1 MRTFLVVATFLA
13 AGAVWAQDI
22 PYTIETEGVA
32 TVDVAP
38 TYAEF
43 WVSATLTGAS
53 VTEAM
58 YKAVAFEDSLRAELN
73 TRELRPTVIETG
85 SAAITNIAQKQVRV
99 TTRLQFPGT
108 TFNNTDTGA
117 TTFAALVDDLA
128 ETAAKLQGE
137 VTGPVL
143 NVEDTLGVQ
152 QAAIQQAIEKAYP
165 VAKSAADIMNGQI
178 VAVGKINVVS
188 VVWNDTAGTPV
199 TLPDTRRMTCTA
211 HVRVTYLFSAV

>member
-1 MRTFLVVATFLA
+1 MRTLMILATVMA
-13 AGAVWAQDI
+13 AGAAWAQEI

-43 WVSATLTGAS
+43 WVSATLTGTS

-58 YKAVAFEDSLRAELN
+58 YKAVAFEGDLRSQLN
-73 TRELRPTVIETG
+73 TRELRPTTIEIG
-85 SAAITNIAQKQVRV
+85 GAAITSLAQKQVRI
-99 TTRLQFPGT
+99 TARLQFPGA
-108 TFNNTDTGA
+108 TFNNAENGA
-117 TTFAALVDDLA
+117 TMFAALADEVV
-128 ETAAKLQGE
+128 ETATALQAE

-143 NVEDTLGVQ
+143 NVEDTLAVQ

-178 VAVGKINVVS
+178 VAVGKINIVNVT
-188 VVWNDTAGTPV
+188 WNDTAGTPV